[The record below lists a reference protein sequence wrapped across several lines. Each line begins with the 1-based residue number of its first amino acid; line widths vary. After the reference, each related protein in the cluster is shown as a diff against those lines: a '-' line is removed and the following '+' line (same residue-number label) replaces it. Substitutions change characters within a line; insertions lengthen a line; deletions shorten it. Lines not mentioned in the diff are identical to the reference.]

1 MKKIM
6 LPLLT
11 LILILV
17 FSFSAAASTVSVAT
31 ELANV
36 RSHYTKKTELTLFE
50 ETLALASMG
59 MLTGRTAHIP
69 PEATDAEGLAKRI
82 LALTAQGTE
91 EPTEAEIEALTKLQS
106 EEGSFGPVEI
116 HCMAMLALSS
126 RKAIY
131 NSARAFEWLIA
142 QQGENGCFDG
152 TIQATALAVTAL
164 SLSEN
169 SSEAVASAKAVK
181 YLSDAEASDATE
193 LAWQIIGITD
203 GGVDANTAG
212 DRNLL
217 ENLLSYQNASDYSFY
232 RSKNDTSS
240 DPVATAMA
248 VAALDAINE
257 DSSLFQRLAKD
268 GKLSFYDPADL
279 RPLLIFAGV
288 ALALSI
294 AFWIYVFLHK
304 KSTKT
309 LEETK
314 TY

>member
-11 LILILV
+11 FVLILL

-36 RSHYTKKTELTLFE
+36 RSHYTKITELTSFE

-91 EPTEAEIEALTKLQS
+91 APKETEIKALTELQNA
-106 EEGSFGPVEI
+106 EGSFGPVEI
-116 HCMAMLALSS
+116 HCLAMLALSS

-131 NSARAFEWLIA
+131 NSAKAFEWLIS
-142 QQGENGCFDG
+142 QQSEDGCFDG
-152 TIQATALAVTAL
+152 SIRSTALAVTAL

-169 SSEAVASAKAVK
+169 SNEALASAKAVK
-181 YLSDAEASDATE
+181 YLSGAEAADASE

-217 ENLLSYQNASDYSFY
+217 ENLLSYRNTSDNSYY
-232 RSKNDTSS
+232 RSKNDAAS
-240 DPVATAMA
+240 DPISTAMA
-248 VAALDAINE
+248 LAALDAINE

-268 GKLSFYDPADL
+268 GKLTFYDPADMK
-279 RPLLIFAGV
+279 PLLIFAGV
-288 ALALSI
+288 ALTLSV

>member
-1 MKKIM
+1 MKKIA

-59 MLTGRTAHIP
+59 MLTGRTAYVP

-82 LALTAQGTE
+82 LALAAQGTE
-91 EPTEAEIEALTKLQS
+91 APKEEEIQALTKLQN
-106 EEGSFGPVEI
+106 EEGAFGPVEI
-116 HCMAMLALSS
+116 HCTAMLALSS
-126 RKAIY
+126 QKAIY
-131 NSARAFEWLIA
+131 NSAKAYEWLIA
-142 QQGENGCFDG
+142 QQGNNGCFDG
-152 TIQATALAVTAL
+152 SIRATALAVAAF

-169 SSEAVASAKAVK
+169 SEEALASAKAVK

-217 ENLLSYQNASDYSFY
+217 ENLLSYQNTSDHSFY
-232 RSKNDTSS
+232 RSKNDTES
-240 DPVATAMA
+240 DPLSTAMA

-257 DSSLFQRLAKD
+257 DSSLFQRLAKE
-268 GKLSFYDPADL
+268 GKLTFYDPEDL

-288 ALALSI
+288 ALALSV

-304 KSTKT
+304 KSTRT